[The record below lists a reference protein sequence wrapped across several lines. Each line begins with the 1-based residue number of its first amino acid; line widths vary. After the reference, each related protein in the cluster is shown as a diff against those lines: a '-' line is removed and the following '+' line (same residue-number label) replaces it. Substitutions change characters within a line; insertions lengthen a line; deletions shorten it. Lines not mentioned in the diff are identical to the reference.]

1 MRSGERKCE
10 LFTLWDFS
18 TFQGPIRSVKL
29 KGLSVLHWAIQSF
42 GDLKCLW
49 WAETKHCCSASYS
62 LLCRFKVVMT
72 RARICV
78 LFSERKCQAL
88 CFNRC
93 TQGSDIP
100 PVLFFLFISALF
112 NNADTVNLTPNFQS
126 CWWLKYPFNPLSD
139 LVISPVMAAVDQPA
153 ALHDRQPNDATYL
166 NVHLSLLHLHLS
178 PKLACPSWTVNV
190 CAYEKKRMFSPV
202 L

>member
-1 MRSGERKCE
+1 MVWTVILSFNQAVLLSAVSVQDLELKKKKNNKISCYILLLVCFHFLMRSGERKCE

-18 TFQGPIRSVKL
+18 TFQGSIRSVKL
-29 KGLSVLHWAIQSF
+29 KGLSVLHWAIQNF

-62 LLCRFKVVMT
+62 LLCRFKLVMT

-100 PVLFFLFISALF
+100 PVLFFCS
-112 NNADTVNLTPNFQS
+112 FQ
-126 CWWLKYPFNPLSD
+126 
-139 LVISPVMAAVDQPA
+139 
-153 ALHDRQPNDATYL
+153 
-166 NVHLSLLHLHLS
+166 LHLIMQTL
-178 PKLACPSWTVNV
+178 
-190 CAYEKKRMFSPV
+190 
-202 L
+202 